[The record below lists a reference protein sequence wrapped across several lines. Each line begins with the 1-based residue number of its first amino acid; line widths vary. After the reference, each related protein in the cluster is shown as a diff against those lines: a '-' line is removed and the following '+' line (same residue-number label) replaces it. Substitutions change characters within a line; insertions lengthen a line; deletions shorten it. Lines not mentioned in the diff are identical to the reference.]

1 MDIVA
6 FGSKA
11 LVGNKNAAYFLSK
24 KLDFNF
30 VDCTTETT
38 SPQSIFRLVVKYTS
52 ENENFIP
59 VIGWSSTQSLQLRRI
74 YKREEYTGFQ
84 DPNYWNYS
92 PNGKILKLEN
102 RRLDRFKDVL
112 FDEHLVNIRWC
123 NIVISLQEFL
133 KSYKLNYVMYNVE
146 NAIDWNTNTMHMIK
160 FIDRS
165 KYIGV
170 ENPKANIKKYV
181 KKLGYNFTTDEGQK
195 CIAGLLKDKLESK

>member
-6 FGSKA
+6 FGCKD

-24 KLDFNF
+24 KLDCNYI
-30 VDCTTETT
+30 DCTTETT
-38 SPQSIFRLVVKYTS
+38 SPQSIFRIVTKYAS
-52 ENENFIP
+52 EHEDFLPI
-59 VIGWSSTQSLQLRRI
+59 IGWSNTASLQLRTI
-74 YKREEYTGFQ
+74 YSRKEYTGFH

-92 PNGKILKLEN
+92 ANGKNLKLEN

-123 NIVISLQEFL
+123 NIVVSLQEFL
-133 KSYKLNYVMYNVE
+133 KSYKIDYVMYNVE
-146 NAIDWNTNTMHMIK
+146 NAIDWNANTMHMIK

-181 KKLGYNFTTDEGQK
+181 KKLGYNFATDEGQK
-195 CIAGLLKDKLESK
+195 CIAGLLKDKLDSK